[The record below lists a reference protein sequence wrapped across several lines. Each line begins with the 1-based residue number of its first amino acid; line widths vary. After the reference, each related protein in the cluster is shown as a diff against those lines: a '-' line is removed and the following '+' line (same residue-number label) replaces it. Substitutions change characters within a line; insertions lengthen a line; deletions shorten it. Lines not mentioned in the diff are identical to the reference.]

1 MACFR
6 TSRSAKDGN
15 TIVLM
20 MRCGLFLAFCATG
33 LLAQQSGTIQ
43 TVAGNGATTFSGDG
57 GAATLSALNVPVDVF
72 ADRAGNI
79 FIADQFNHRIRRVTP
94 NGTIST
100 VAGNGSAGYS
110 GDGGLAM
117 DAQLNTPTGVFVDAG
132 GTMFIADVGNQRIRR
147 VDLSGRGIIT
157 TVAGNGTK
165 GYNGDGIIPTTAS
178 LYNPVRVAVDAS
190 GNILIADQSNHR
202 IRRITPGGFITTIAG
217 NGAGTPASGGFSG
230 DGGQAI
236 AASLNN
242 PTALAVSGS
251 GVIYFSDQF
260 NHRIR
265 RIALDGTI
273 ATVAGNGGAGFS
285 GDGGPATG
293 ASLNFPGGLALDVA
307 GNLYFSDDVN
317 FRIRRVAI
325 DGTIA
330 TIAGNGT
337 AGFSGDGG
345 PATAASL
352 NGNFGIA
359 VDLLGNIFIADSINN
374 RIRSITAA
382 VPGFAPVITSAGFTN
397 AASFATGASPG
408 GLATIF
414 GTHLTR
420 NLGGIIQ
427 NSSVPLPSALAGT
440 SVTIGGKTAPVFQV
454 VNLAG
459 QEQISVQVPFDVAPG
474 SAVPVV
480 LNNGFGTVTVPIN
493 ISIAQPGVFAIGQ
506 QPAAL
511 HANFT
516 LVSSAQPA
524 VPGETVIV
532 FCTGLGAVTPA
543 GVTGAAAS
551 SSVLSFTQTTFT
563 ATVGG
568 QNAPVSFSGLA
579 PGFVALYQVNLVIPA
594 GVSGPQDFVL
604 TGAGVSSNITKIEIR

>member
-1 MACFR
+1 MTRC
-6 TSRSAKDGN
+6 
-15 TIVLM
+15 VL
-20 MRCGLFLAFCATG
+20 LLLFCATG
-33 LLAQQSGTIQ
+33 LSAQQSGTIQ
-43 TVAGNGATTFSGDG
+43 TVAGNGAATFSGDG
-57 GAATLSALNVPVDVF
+57 GAATQSALNVPVDV
-72 ADRAGNI
+72 AVDRAGNI
-79 FIADQFNHRIRRVTP
+79 FIADQFNHRIRRVAA

-110 GDGGLAM
+110 GDGGPAT
-117 DAQLNTPTGVFVDAG
+117 DAQINTPTGVFVDDG
-132 GTMFIADVGNQRIRR
+132 GTLFIADVGNQRIRR

-157 TVAGNGTK
+157 TVAGNGAK
-165 GYNGDGIIPTTAS
+165 GYNGDGINPTTAS
-178 LYNPVRVAVDAS
+178 FYNPVRVAVDSS

-202 IRRITPGGFITTIAG
+202 IRRIQPGGFITTIAG
-217 NGAGTPASGGFSG
+217 DGAGTPSRGGFSG
-230 DGGQAI
+230 DGGQAT

-251 GVIYFSDQF
+251 GVIYFSDQV
-260 NHRIR
+260 NQRIR
-265 RIALDGTI
+265 RIAIDGTI
-273 ATVAGNGGAGFS
+273 TTIAGNGSAGFS
-285 GDGGPATG
+285 GDGGPATS
-293 ASLNFPGGLALDVA
+293 ASLNYPGGLALDVA
-307 GNLYFSDDVN
+307 GNLYVNDDLN
-317 FRIRRVAI
+317 FRTRRIAI
-325 DGTIA
+325 DGTIS
-330 TIAGNGT
+330 TIAGNGS
-337 AGFSGDGG
+337 ASFSGDGG

-352 NGNFGIA
+352 NGNFGIT
-359 VDLLGNIFIADSINN
+359 VDLLGSVVIADSVNN
-374 RIRSITAA
+374 RIRSITKA

-408 GLATIF
+408 ALATIF

-420 NLGGIIQ
+420 NLGGIVQ
-427 NSSVPLPSALAGT
+427 NSTVPLPSSLAGT
-440 SVTIGGKTAPVFQV
+440 SVTIGDKTAPVFQV

-459 QEQISVQVPFDVAPG
+459 QEQISVQVPFDVPPG

-480 LNNGFGTVTVPIN
+480 LNNGFGTVTVPID
-493 ISIAQPGVFAIGQ
+493 IAIAQPGVFASGQ
-506 QPAAL
+506 QTAAL

-532 FCTGLGAVTPA
+532 FSTGLGAVTPA
-543 GVTGAAAS
+543 GITGAAAS

-594 GVSGPQDFVL
+594 GVSGPQDLVL
-604 TGAGVSSNITKIEIR
+604 TGAGASSNVTKIQIR